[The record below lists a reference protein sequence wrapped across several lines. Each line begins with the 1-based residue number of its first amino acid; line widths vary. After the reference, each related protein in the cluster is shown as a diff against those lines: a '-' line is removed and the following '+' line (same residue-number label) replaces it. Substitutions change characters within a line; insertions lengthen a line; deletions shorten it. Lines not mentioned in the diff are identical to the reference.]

1 MTFFEQLII
10 WDKQTLLTIN
20 SYHLPWLDRFMWL
33 LSQTMLWLPVL
44 FVFLVILFR
53 NKGSKTFL
61 LLLAIALLI
70 TLTDQISS
78 SIIKPLVERFRPT
91 HDPELGDW
99 VTLVNGYKGGRFGFL
114 SSHAANAFAFAGFSL
129 LLFKNT
135 PYTIFILL
143 WASLVSFSRL
153 YLGVHYPLDVISGAL
168 LGLTCS
174 WGVYSLYNALFERQH
189 HTGRRSRSMRND
201 KKTTGEFRSSDIYL
215 LIGSLTFLLTTA
227 VIASFE
233 LAW

>member
-1 MTFFEQLII
+1 MTFIDQLII

-20 SYHLPWLDRFMWL
+20 GYHLPWLDRLMWL
-33 LSQTMLWLPVL
+33 LSQTILWLPVL
-44 FVFLVILFR
+44 IVFLVILFR

-61 LLLAIALLI
+61 ILLAIAILI

-91 HDPELGDW
+91 HDPELGEW
-99 VTLVNGYKGGRFGFL
+99 VTVVNGYRGGRFGFL

-129 LLFKNT
+129 LLFKNV
-135 PYTIFILL
+135 PYTLFILL

-168 LGLTCS
+168 LGLTCA
-174 WGVYSLYNALFERQH
+174 WAVHSLYTALFERQTH
-189 HTGRRSRSMRND
+189 VGRRSRSMRND
-201 KKTTGEFRSSDIYL
+201 KKTAGEFKSSDIYYL
-215 LIGSLTFLLTTA
+215 MGTLVLLLTTA

>member
-1 MTFFEQLII
+1 MTFLDQLII

-61 LLLAIALLI
+61 ILLAIVVLI

-78 SIIKPLVERFRPT
+78 SIIKPLVERLRPT
-91 HDPELGDW
+91 HDPELSDW
-99 VTLVNGYKGGRFGFL
+99 ITIVNGYKGGNFGFL
-114 SSHAANAFAFAGFSL
+114 SSHAANAFAFAGFTL
-129 LLFKNT
+129 LLFKNV
-135 PYTIFILL
+135 PYTLFILL
-143 WASLVSFSRL
+143 WASLVSFSRI
-153 YLGVHYPLDVISGAL
+153 YLGVHFPLDVISGAL
-168 LGLTCS
+168 LGLTCA
-174 WGVYSLYNALFERQH
+174 WGVYSLYIALFERQH
-189 HTGRRSRSMRND
+189 HVGRRSRSMRND
-201 KKTTGEFRSSDIYL
+201 KKTAGEFKTTDIYT
-215 LIGSLTFLLTTA
+215 LIGSLVFLLFTA
-227 VIASFE
+227 AIASFE